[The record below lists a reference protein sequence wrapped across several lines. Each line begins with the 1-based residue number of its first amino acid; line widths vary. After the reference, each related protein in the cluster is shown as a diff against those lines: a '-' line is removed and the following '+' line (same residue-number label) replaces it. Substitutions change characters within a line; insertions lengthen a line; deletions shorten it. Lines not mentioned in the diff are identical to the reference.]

1 MTVTAVPVAG
11 CVGLGVRLVA
21 NEALKGLQ
29 LAWARRGLWLSGV
42 VGGVAFFLGV
52 RLLVGGGHLVKPLL
66 AATLP
71 ALLAYAVAQTAAL
84 QGSGGI
90 AEEINGGTLAQSQ
103 LTQAPA
109 QRQVI
114 GRLAALAVEG
124 LSAAVLLGLIF
135 TVGFGVRYH
144 LRPDSLVPAVLAVL
158 DALGYGLVIVGLT
171 VRVVS
176 IGAITHVFNMAI
188 QFFGGTFVPVSV
200 FPHAML
206 IAARFVPTTLG
217 VQALNTTLAG
227 RGLAAAWDD
236 GTLPWLI
243 VHAAASLGLGW
254 IIYARN
260 IRRARREG
268 GL

>member
-1 MTVTAVPVAG
+1 MTVTALPVAG
-11 CVGLGVRLVA
+11 SVGLGVRLVA

-42 VGGVAFFLGV
+42 VVAVVFFLGI
-52 RLLVGGGHLVKPLL
+52 RLLVGGGHIVKPLL

-71 ALLAYAVAQTAAL
+71 ALQAYAVAQTAAL

-90 AEEINGGTLAQSQ
+90 AEEINGGTFAQSQ
-103 LTQAPA
+103 LTRAPA

-124 LSAAVLLGLIF
+124 LTAAVLLGLIF
-135 TVGFGVRYH
+135 TVGFRIHYH
-144 LRPDSLVPAVLAVL
+144 LRPDSLVPAALVVL
-158 DALGYGLVIVGLT
+158 DALGYGLVILGLT

-188 QFFGGTFVPVSV
+188 QFLGGTFVPVSV
-200 FPHAML
+200 FLHAMQ
-206 IAARFVPTTLG
+206 IAAQFVPTTLG
-217 VQALNTTLAG
+217 VQALNTTLSG
-227 RGLAAAWDD
+227 RGLAAAWGD
-236 GTLPWLI
+236 GNLPWLI
-243 VHAAASLGLGW
+243 VHATASLALGW
-254 IIYARN
+254 VIYYRN
-260 IRRARREG
+260 IRRARRDG